1 MLFFAKNKKQGFT
14 LLELL
19 VVIAIIGIMASI
31 ILVSVAQ
38 SRTKAR
44 VAATKAT
51 LTGLRGAISM
61 CCDLSTNTLNTAAGD
76 VCSAATGAI
85 LPTPSQLGLGTGGTV
100 TYSGATAAGDL
111 LCSATTPGY
120 KVVLSGHALAACNAA
135 AGWII
140 TEGSM
145 AAPTGCN

>member
-1 MLFFAKNKKQGFT
+1 MEKKGFT
-14 LLELL
+14 LIELL
-19 VVIAIIGIMASI
+19 VVIAIIGILASI
-31 ILVSVAQ
+31 VLVSLGSA
-38 SRTKAR
+38 RTKAR

-51 LTGLRGAISM
+51 LTGLRAGITM
-61 CCDLSTNTLNTAAGD
+61 CCDLATNTLNTAAGD
-76 VCSAATGAI
+76 MCSAASGVI
-85 LPTPSQLGLGTGGTV
+85 LPTPTQLGLGTGGTV